1 MPKMEMEWICVS
13 KKKKNKQ
20 QQNTCKFED
29 FYQRDKLKIERIKK
43 ENIL

>member
-20 QQNTCKFED
+20 QQNTGKSED
-29 FYQRDKLKIERIKK
+29 FFLSER
-43 ENIL
+43 